1 MNRTSWSSYPA
12 AVPPET
18 NERSTSDVWTLAFA
32 FADAAGRPSAVT
44 TAPIPLTTGAN
55 RTIERAI
62 EANNIHGSSRR
73 TKREVVVLCIKR
85 SSIDDRVKV
94 LPAGGSPLGLLPR
107 GGSALLFSSV
117 NLTLDFDQIF
127 AQVADSTVP

>member
-1 MNRTSWSSYPA
+1 MNLTSWSSYPA

-44 TAPIPLTTGAN
+44 TAPIPLITGAN

-62 EANNIHGSSRR
+62 EANNMVVVGGRR
-73 TKREVVVLCIKR
+73 RVVVVLCKKR
-85 SSIDDRVKV
+85 RIDDRVKV
-94 LPAGGSPLGLLPR
+94 LPGGGLPLGLLPR
-107 GGSALLFSSV
+107 GGAALYFPVS
-117 NLTLDFDQIF
+117 I
-127 AQVADSTVP
+127 